1 MNENTPI
8 DVGTYITALILI
20 IVIYI
25 LIAKFIMLDLLIP
38 MYHDPGVFVFGAMTG
53 VFFEK
58 LKVYANWPIKK
69 D

>member
-1 MNENTPI
+1 MKENTPI
-8 DVGTYITALILI
+8 DAATYMTALILI

-25 LIAKFIMLDLLIP
+25 LIAKFIVLDLLIP

-53 VFFEK
+53 IFFK
-58 LKVYANWPIKK
+58 NLKVYANWPIKK